1 MILIIVA
8 FILSLITM
16 AIISVET
23 GDGVQDPIVFK
34 FKPKCLFGFL
44 WLLIILFGCF
54 VQIGTGEVGIKTRF
68 GKVVDASLSEGLN
81 FKLPFED
88 VKKINVKVQKYE
100 NEQALSSSTKDMQ
113 IVENVK
119 ITVNYQVNSKKAP
132 SLYREV
138 GVNYLNAIMEPA
150 IQETVKAVISKYTAG
165 ELVTKRSAIS
175 LDINDTLNN
184 KIKDYGINAVST
196 AINNFD
202 FSKAYNEAIEK
213 KAVAEQEVET
223 AKNKQ
228 EKAKIEADT
237 KIIEA
242 QGEAD
247 ANKKINESLSDQV
260 LKDKFIDKWD
270 GHLPTVTGGD
280 ALLDVSG
287 LLK

>member
-113 IVENVK
+113 I
-119 ITVNYQVNSKKAP
+119 NSKKAP